1 MRYPMLLRRF
11 GPAFWAAVVLVLS
24 PGARGGE
31 PILKGYADYET
42 YRKQLESI
50 AGSRFASMRSLGRT
64 LGGREV
70 YLLEIGVGK
79 RDEKPAIL
87 VVGGVYPPHLVGSE
101 LAVRLARRLV
111 DQAAGDKAVAA
122 MLERVTFY
130 VIPRPSPDAC
140 EALFRRPYWER
151 AGNER
156 PTDDDHDGLVDED
169 GPDDLNGDGLI
180 TMMRVEDPAGTHMP
194 HPKDPRV
201 LVRADREKN
210 QRGRWLVYS
219 EGTDND
225 KDGEQSED
233 PPGGTEFNRNFPFR
247 YPYFQR
253 GAGPHQVSEV
263 ETRAVADFCFNHTN
277 IAAVL
282 SFTPEDN
289 LMRPWKPNPAA
300 ESQRIKTSVLG
311 ADAPYFDY
319 VAEQYRGIHGG
330 KDAPESPPG
339 QGSFSEWAYF
349 HYGRWSF
356 ACRGWWIPQTGA
368 PDAKTEPKPGEKPGQ
383 SVGWGV
389 SPSGAGEPAEA
400 GADAPAYSSSV
411 VAGLPTEPPAQGTVG
426 NYAPEE
432 AKPGTKP
439 PSSRPEAKGPFG
451 RGRKPPAVGP
461 ERRADEQQADAKQ
474 AAEDLSALRWFAEKK
489 IDGFVD
495 WKPVA
500 HPDFPGRRVEVGGF
514 KPLVR
519 LNPPAEELEPLAE
532 RHWRFLRRLAELLP
546 DLAIEEVKTE
556 PLGEGVWRVTALVV
570 NRGYLPTVSAMGRM
584 TNSPLLLQAA
594 IELPTGASL
603 VTGHPRVQL
612 PTLPGNGGKAEP
624 KWLVRTEPGKEA
636 VLTLRAWCAS
646 VGSVTKSV
654 KVKGGG

>member
-1 MRYPMLLRRF
+1 MRFLCGSRWL
-11 GPAFWAAVVLVLS
+11 GAALCAAILFVLVS
-24 PGARGGE
+24 GARPAE

-50 AGSRFASMRSLGRT
+50 AGSKFASLRSLGRT

-87 VVGGVYPPHLVGSE
+87 VVGGVHPPHLVGSE

-130 VIPRPSPDAC
+130 FIPRPSPDAC
-140 EALFRRPYWER
+140 EAFFRSPYWER
-151 AGNER
+151 AANDR
-156 PTDDDHDGLVDED
+156 KTDNDHDGLVDED

-180 TMMRVEDPAGTHMP
+180 TAMRVEDPAGTYIS

-201 LVRADREKN
+201 LIRAEREKN
-210 QRGRWLVYS
+210 ERGRWLLYS
-219 EGTDND
+219 EGIDND
-225 KDGEQSED
+225 KDGEQNED

-247 YPYFQR
+247 HPYFQR

-263 ETRAVADFCFNHTN
+263 ETRAVADFCFNHQN
-277 IAAVL
+277 IAVVL

-289 LMRPWKPNPAA
+289 LMHPWKPNPAA
-300 ESQRIKTSVLG
+300 ESQRIKTSLLG

-319 VAEQYRGIHGG
+319 VAEQYRAIHGG
-330 KDAPESPPG
+330 KDAPESPAG

-349 HYGRWSF
+349 HFGRWSF
-356 ACRGWWIPQTGA
+356 ACRGWWIPQVGP

-383 SVGWGV
+383 
-389 SPSGAGEPAEA
+389 PKPAEKPAEA
-400 GADAPAYSSSV
+400 KQPAKPDSV
-411 VAGLPTEPPAQGTVG
+411 EVAGNIG
-426 NYAPEE
+426 NYGPES
-432 AKPGTKP
+432 AKPGVKP
-439 PSSRPEAKGPFG
+439 PSGKPEAKGRMG
-451 RGRKPPAVGP
+451 RGRKPPV
-461 ERRADEQQADAKQ
+461 ADGEKKAEEPKADPRQ
-474 AAEDLSALRWFAEKK
+474 AAEDLNALRWFAEKK

-495 WKPVA
+495 WKPVS
-500 HPDFPGRRVEVGGF
+500 HPDFPGRKVEVGGF
-514 KPLVR
+514 KPFLR

-532 RHWRFLRRLAELLP
+532 RHWRFMRRLVELLP
-546 DLAIEEVKTE
+546 DLAIEEVKAE
-556 PLGEGVWRVTALVV
+556 PLGEGVWRITALVV
-570 NRGYLPTVSAMGRM
+570 NRGYLPTVSEMGRI
-584 TNSPLLLQAA
+584 TNEPLLLQAA
-594 IELPTGASL
+594 IELPQGVSL

-612 PTLPGNGGKAEP
+612 PALAGSGGKAEP
-624 KWLVRTEPGKEA
+624 RWLVRTEPGKEA

-654 KVKGGG
+654 KVTGGG